1 MNVDLTKDSG
11 LIFTAMSAGKRR
23 RRNVEARFLIETS
36 VFKSGLTVGAF
47 FFGLLVDIIGR
58 KWAFNLTC
66 LITCVFGTLIVSHVP
81 RLSSPCDTYLSDM
94 ARLRLCTITTPFAPW
109 LRYVVSALEVK
120 FPSTLLSLLN
130 SCLKTND
137 TSLRSCPSG
146 NLSESSSLAPSLTD
160 LCPNTDATPI
170 CLRA

>member
-1 MNVDLTKDSG
+1 MSG
-11 LIFTAMSAGKRR
+11 MLRTGSLIVHALHA
-23 RRNVEARFLIETS
+23 
-36 VFKSGLTVGAF
+36 GLTVGAF

-66 LITCVFGTLIVSHVP
+66 LITCVFGTLIVSDKS
-81 RLSSPCDTYLSDM
+81 RKCSSPCETYRNEM

-109 LRYVVSALEVK
+109 LRCAVLALEVR
-120 FPSTLLSLLN
+120 FPSTLLSPLN

-137 TSLRSCPSG
+137 TSLRSFPCG
-146 NLSESSSLAPSLTD
+146 NLSESSSLARSLMD
-160 LCPNTDATPI
+160 SCPNTDATPN